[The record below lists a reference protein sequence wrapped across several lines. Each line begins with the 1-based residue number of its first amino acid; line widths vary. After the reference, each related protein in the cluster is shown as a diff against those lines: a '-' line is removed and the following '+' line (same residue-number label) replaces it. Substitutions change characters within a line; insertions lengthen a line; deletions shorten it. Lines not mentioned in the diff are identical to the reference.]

1 MLARV
6 VLTVLSM
13 SDGVNKVQLIG
24 NLGADP
30 ELKTLQ
36 NGNVLSFRVATNDT
50 WIDKEGVKQTR
61 TEWHRVKV
69 FGNRAEG
76 LGRILKSGSKVWVEG
91 RIATSTYEKD
101 GQKKFSHEVIAWEVI
116 PLANMRPKA
125 MGEAP
130 GLANGSLRAPVFDAV
145 ADAPF

>member
-1 MLARV
+1 
-6 VLTVLSM
+6 M
-13 SDGVNKVQLIG
+13 SDGLNQANLIG

-30 ELKTLQ
+30 ELKPTQ

-50 WIDKEGVKQTR
+50 WIDKEGVKQSR

-69 FGNRAEG
+69 FGARAEG
-76 LGRILKSGSKVWVEG
+76 LGRILKSGTRVWVQG
-91 RIATSTYEKD
+91 RISTSTYEKD
-101 GQKKFSHEVIAWEVI
+101 GQKKVSIEIIAWDVI

-125 MGEAP
+125 TGDAP
-130 GLANGSLRAPVFDAV
+130 GLANGSLRAPAFDAV